1 MEARAL
7 IALFVLSGAAFAQFE
22 KADAE
27 MLSCEKGCCESAGG
41 NWSSGGCNM
50 AVYTSGYNSC
60 EDRCF
65 ENATG
70 SIRGSAPG
78 SSFCCAPAAMLGI
91 IISAAFVFRKGG
103 VEP

>member
-1 MEARAL
+1 MRAL
-7 IALFVLSGAAFAQFE
+7 IMLVILCGAAFAQFE

-41 NWSSGGCNM
+41 NWSASGCGL

-70 SIRGSAPG
+70 AISGSAPRAG
-78 SSFCCAPAAMLGI
+78 FCCAPAAMLGT
-91 IISAAFVFRKGG
+91 IISAALFRKGS
-103 VEP
+103 VKP